1 MALMFVL
8 GVIAVDMNFDAE
20 VTANPL
26 APLTYYKVQQSAPP
40 PSSLLIPIAIVAAC
54 SDTLYSLF
62 VLRDVRELG
71 FLVLGS
77 YVLYLFVGIIIPSLK
92 IVIDADAGDVEE
104 VTPTLETI
112 GDAHRYMCPT
122 VLFMVLL
129 HLWTHVFQ
137 PPNTKAGASSKAK
150 KQASSKKAN

>member
-1 MALMFVL
+1 MRLPLAGMALMFVL

-92 IVIDADAGDVEE
+92 IVIDADAACEIYVGHNHCLV
-104 VTPTLETI
+104 P
-112 GDAHRYMCPT
+112 GRRHRPSGLY
-122 VLFMVLL
+122 
-129 HLWTHVFQ
+129 
-137 PPNTKAGASSKAK
+137 NTSDGSCCK
-150 KQASSKKAN
+150 